1 MRRLSAKLLISH
13 ILVAVIG
20 GLATFWI
27 AHLAAP
33 RFFDDSVGLAQS
45 TPGVHTPG
53 GGGGPSGQAAQ
64 AGQGSIAKQQFA
76 DAVDKALLVG
86 AVVGVVIAALFGAFA
101 AWRLLRPLGAVGAA
115 TRRIAAGDYDAR
127 VPASG
132 VTELDLVAADVNA
145 LGASLADTEAR
156 RVRLLGEVAHEMR
169 TPLTVIDGYVEGMID
184 GVLPTG
190 SEQLGQV
197 SDEVR
202 RLRRLAED
210 LSTLSKAEESRLALV
225 PARVD
230 LGGVVTDAA
239 ERLRPQA
246 EDAGLTLRVEAQRGL
261 GVDADADR
269 LAQVVTNLVGNA
281 IRATPSGGEVVVSV
295 SRGGAAASVRVTD
308 TGEGLD
314 AADVERVFERFFR
327 VPGRRG
333 AAGDGGS
340 GIGLTIARQIVRAHG
355 GDLAASSAGRGQ
367 GATFTA
373 TVPLA
378 G

>member
-1 MRRLSAKLLISH
+1 MRRLSARLLISH
-13 ILVAVIG
+13 VLVAVIG

-33 RFFDDSVGLAQS
+33 RFFDDSVGLAQRTS
-45 TPGVHTPG
+45 GVHTPG
-53 GGGGPSGQAAQ
+53 GGSGPAGQ
-64 AGQGSIAKQQFA
+64 AGQGAIAKQQFA

-86 AVVGVVIAALFGAFA
+86 AVVGVVIAALFGALA
-101 AWRLLRPLGAVGAA
+101 AWRLLRPLGAVGTA
-115 TRRIAAGDYDAR
+115 TRRIAAGDYAAR

-132 VTELDLVAADVNA
+132 VTELDRVATDVNA

-156 RVRLLGEVAHEMR
+156 RVRLLGEVAHELR

-184 GVLPTG
+184 GVLPAAP
-190 SEQLGQV
+190 EQLGQV
-197 SDEVR
+197 SEEVR

-210 LSTLSKAEESRLALV
+210 LSTLSRAEEGRLSLV

-230 LGGVVTDAA
+230 LGAVVADAA

-246 EDAGLTLRVEAQRGL
+246 EDAGLTLRVEAGRGVA
-261 GVDADADR
+261 VDADADR

-281 IRATPSGGEVVVSV
+281 IRATPAGGAVSV
-295 SRGGAAASVRVTD
+295 SVERAGPTASVRVSD

-314 AADVERVFERFFR
+314 AADLDRVFERFYR

-333 AAGDGGS
+333 GGDGGS
-340 GIGLTIARQIVRAHG
+340 GIGLTIARQIMRSHG
-355 GDLAASSAGRGQ
+355 GDLAAASAGRGQ

-373 TVPLA
+373 SLPVA
-378 G
+378 E